1 MMTTETK
8 RCPFCGET
16 CDTAKGCSC
25 TLGKLATA
33 PVTIPHICGN
43 CVFLQ
48 DGCCVYDLVTDIP
61 DGEVLTKTPVPDL
74 HHTCPHWEMDLDF
87 FKDLIKKEGA

>member
-1 MMTTETK
+1 MTTETK

-16 CDTAKGCSC
+16 YDTAKGCSC

-48 DGCCVYDLVTDIP
+48 DGCCVYDAVMNPMDLEKTVRRP
-61 DGEVLTKTPVPDL
+61 VLDPR
-74 HHTCPHWEMDLDF
+74 HTCFHWELDLDI
-87 FKDLIKKEGA
+87 FKDLVKKEGV